1 MLYHLRHSTSPDIGK
16 SNTTTGGKY
25 ISKNAKV
32 LLLRK
37 NVKIIYIRTPG
48 RLTRVCMKA
57 EGKEE

>member
-37 NVKIIYIRTPG
+37 NVKNHLYKN
-48 RLTRVCMKA
+48 TRKA
-57 EGKEE
+57 NQSVYES